1 MKNPR
6 CTTGLVVKALIR
18 SAILPLAG
26 CPLFGSDWH
35 WHKGNSSDADY
46 QADLRFCKTQ
56 TDQAIDGMATNAS
69 VRRIHACMENH
80 GWRKVAN

>member
-1 MKNPR
+1 MVN
-6 CTTGLVVKALIR
+6 ALACL
-18 SAILPLAG
+18 AIVSLAG
-26 CPLFGSDWH
+26 CALLGSDWH
-35 WHKGNSSDADY
+35 WYKGNSSDADY